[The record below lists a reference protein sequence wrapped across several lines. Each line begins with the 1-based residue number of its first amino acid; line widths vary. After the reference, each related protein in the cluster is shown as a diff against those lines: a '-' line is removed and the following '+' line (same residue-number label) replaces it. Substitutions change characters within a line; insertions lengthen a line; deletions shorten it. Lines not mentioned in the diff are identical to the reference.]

1 MIRGLNTERLTEE
14 NSFLLQVMLRFS
26 EGSRIDPES
35 TANTNYA

>member
-26 EGSRIDPES
+26 EGGRIDPES